1 MWLRPVVTKIK
12 KTSRV
17 NNQEDYIMFD
27 DKVSVYVL
35 SYFWVGNLKLNKN
48 FSMNYYIKPSLQ
60 HKDSSYF
67 DLLKSVLVYNTKEF
81 YIW

>member
-12 KTSRV
+12 KTRRV

-27 DKVSVYVL
+27 KVRIYVL